1 MVNVRAVKIVENVLK
16 DHFESM
22 ASLLPEQSQTEI
34 YSYRN
39 LEDRYR
45 ALAAR
50 MLLYDTIE
58 LETRLKRSEI
68 NILRNRYGKP
78 YLGNGD
84 HFHFNLSHSGEWV
97 VCATHDRQL
106 GVDIERQHTVDYLA
120 IARRFFAAEEYGRL
134 MKAERAADLRSL
146 FFEIWTLK
154 ESFIKALG
162 VGLSMPLQSFAM
174 MPCEI
179 YGYKPIEA
187 EGSVYYF
194 KGYAV
199 DETYT
204 AAVCSNDVDLPEAI
218 TVLTLDEL
226 ISRLFD
232 SA

>member
-1 MVNVRAVKIVENVLK
+1 MVNVRAVKIVEHALK
-16 DHFESM
+16 DHFESI
-22 ASLLPEQSQTEI
+22 ASLLPEQRQTEI
-34 YSYRN
+34 YRYRN
-39 LEDRYR
+39 HEDRYR

-50 MLLYDTIE
+50 MLLYETIE
-58 LETRLKRSEI
+58 LKTGLNRSEI
-68 NILRNRYGKP
+68 NILKNRYGKP
-78 YLGNGD
+78 YLGNSD

-97 VCATHDRQL
+97 VCATHDRPL
-106 GVDIERQHTVDYLA
+106 GVDIERQHTVDYMA

-162 VGLSMPLQSFAM
+162 FGLSMPLQSFAM
-174 MPCEI
+174 TPCEI

-194 KGYAV
+194 KGYVV
-199 DETYT
+199 DETY
-204 AAVCSNDVDLPEAI
+204 AAAICCSDVDLPEAI
-218 TVLTLDEL
+218 TVINLDDL
-226 ISRLFD
+226 ISRMFV